1 MVMTTAI
8 RAGTVAGMMM
18 AAMAPVATIAADMA
32 PVKPLKAPPAVAVS
46 ADDRASF
53 EMEGIWDR
61 TRFAPRRTFGA
72 VRPFNAQND
81 GFDPSHALM
90 DWDSKGNR
98 YGTEGTFRTR
108 PFFHTGDI
116 PTRLFVS
123 GIWLSDRAKASG
135 SDPLNAAGDSAFL
148 AIPLIGSFGT
158 AGAIGNNFYTAFPRS
173 ASWQFDSRGDT
184 FGGAIGLQWDLRRGP
199 LRVDT
204 SAGFRLEKLDRKED
218 IAIGATGFQ
227 VNLGNPASL
236 NYASRVGLDATFTA
250 ATFATRW
257 AYAVSPYLD
266 LIGRGTFDVG
276 RVTASLDGNDSFT
289 LTALG
294 LGTISGSTSASVS
307 RNAMWLRAGMATG
320 FAWHPRPDI
329 SLTLLGTA
337 SWQSNVPYAVY
348 ATLGET
354 PSGMFRAS
362 TLSVGFADQTS
373 YGVRGGVTVAF
384 GP

>member
-1 MVMTTAI
+1 MCTITAS
-8 RAGTVAGMMM
+8 RLSAVAGLV
-18 AAMAPVATIAADMA
+18 AASMVPVAGSAADM
-32 PVKPLKAPPAVAVS
+32 PNVPFKAPPAANVS

-61 TRFAPRRTFGA
+61 TRFAPRRTFGI
-72 VRPFNAQND
+72 VRPFNAAND

-98 YGTEGTFRTR
+98 YGSESTVRSR

-116 PTRLFVS
+116 ATRLFLS
-123 GIWLSDRAKASG
+123 GIWLSDRAKSSG
-135 SDPLNAAGDSAFL
+135 TDPLNAAGDSAIVV
-148 AIPLIGSFGT
+148 IPLIGPFGT
-158 AGAIGNNFYTAFPRS
+158 SGLIANNFYTAFPRS

-204 SAGFRLEKLDRKED
+204 SAGFRLEKLDRRED
-218 IAIGATGFQ
+218 ITIGATGFQ
-227 VNLGNPASL
+227 VSLGNPASL
-236 NYASRVGLDATFTA
+236 NYASRVDLDATFVA

-257 AYAVSPYLD
+257 AYAVTPYVD

-276 RVTASLDGNDSFT
+276 RVNASVTGNDTFSIT
-289 LTALG
+289 ELVIGNL
-294 LGTISGSTSASVS
+294 SGSTAASASG
-307 RNAMWLRAGMATG
+307 NAMWLRAGMAAG
-320 FAWHPRPDI
+320 FAWHPRRDV

-348 ATLGET
+348 GTAGET
-354 PSGMFRAS
+354 PSGTFRAS
-362 TLSVGFADQTS
+362 TFGVGFADQTS
-373 YGVRGGVTVAF
+373 YGMRGGITVAF